1 MPALVQAVTTSYMQD
16 GKQVLEL
23 IYIYIYIR
31 KDRVIILYIMCS
43 ISNLEVFEQL
53 FGAHGGD
60 EGICQ
65 EQSGA
70 AGLASSGGAS

>member
-1 MPALVQAVTTSYMQD
+1 M
-16 GKQVLEL
+16 
-23 IYIYIYIR
+23 YIYIFIFFSLYIYIHTQR
-31 KDRVIILYIMCS
+31 QGFILYIMCS